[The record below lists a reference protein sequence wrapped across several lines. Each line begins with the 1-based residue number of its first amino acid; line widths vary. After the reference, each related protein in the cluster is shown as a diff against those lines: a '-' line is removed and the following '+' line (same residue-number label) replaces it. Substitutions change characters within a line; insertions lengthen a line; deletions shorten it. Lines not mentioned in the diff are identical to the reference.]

1 MEYKRAQVS
10 IEFIMI
16 LGALLFFASIFMLV
30 IQGNMED
37 RMYQRENIL
46 VKEIALIVQNEINLA
61 LQSGDGYLRE
71 FELPQKAGN
80 LNYEI
85 NIDSGIVYIKTTN
98 SRHALTLQVADVV
111 GDINIT
117 KNTIEKINGVLYLN
131 T

>member
-16 LGALLFFASIFMLV
+16 IGALLFFASIFILA
-30 IQGNMED
+30 IQENMGD
-37 RMYQRENIL
+37 RTYQRENIL
-46 VKEIALIVQNEINLA
+46 VKEIALIVQNEIYLA
-61 LQSGDGYLRE
+61 LQSGNGYSRE